1 MRKTKPTIGLLAV
14 LFASLTVCGQ
24 KLDSIMNVLAT
35 QYPAEKVF
43 IHYDKESYVA
53 GETIWFKAYFLN
65 DGVPSGLSSSFYV
78 QLIDDKGRPVI
89 TGKYPV
95 MGATSKGNIRLPDTL
110 QQGNYYLRAA
120 TPAMAQYGPDLVST
134 RNFYV
139 FNPLSTSPS
148 ITQPAQA
155 VSIQFFPE
163 SGNLVDGLLTVVA
176 FKSTDN
182 YGNPVEVNGVIRTED
197 GTTICSFKSF
207 HDGIGRMQF
216 KPQAGK
222 KYKAEIEK
230 NGKVTSHALP
240 EVKTAGINLKVQDEE
255 GGKMFLIARKE
266 TEPGMF
272 GKLSIMVEMRNR
284 IVYETDIDLEDYPS
298 VQGHLITDSLPSGI
312 LHFTVFN
319 EKGLPLAERISFV
332 NNKEYQSKGDLK
344 MDKTDLG
351 RRAENSLE
359 LSFPEGIY
367 RSLSVSV
374 TDGSIFSSG
383 NKENIWS
390 ALLLSGDLRGAVH
403 NPAYYFENDGDSVK
417 QAIDNLMLTH
427 GWSRFEWKKLL
438 ANEFPA
444 LKQFARNFLSVSGT
458 VYDDQDK
465 GPVKGGLLNIYSES
479 EDSSSQQYD
488 ITLNENGT
496 FALDSIMFYGKTR
509 FFYVYTNNQGKQRSV
524 NIHLDKGSGELVDD
538 RVFGLPARHFVF
550 PVQAVSKQADQRF
563 QWLKDENERVKI
575 LERVVVE
582 AKSSRKPIEQINEKY
597 TTGVFRAMGKVNID
611 NITQPA
617 SDKSGNVLDFIK
629 NRIQQVE
636 LVGGKFVSRKNFSL
650 NTGQKWAVDVFVDE
664 VPANALQLRTL
675 RVDEVALVKFY
686 EAGFVGVG
694 SSSPGGAIAVYTK
707 REEKPDRPP
716 DKLEYFTVDGYS
728 ITKEFYHT
736 DYSKQDAS
744 STVPDHRTTL
754 YWNPDLFMDPETK
767 SVKIN
772 FFNNDHSKRLRVVV
786 TGFDAYGKLVH
797 MEKWIE

>member
-1 MRKTKPTIGLLAV
+1 
-14 LFASLTVCGQ
+14 
-24 KLDSIMNVLAT
+24 MNVLAT

-53 GETIWFKAYFLN
+53 GETIWFKAYFVN
-65 DGVPSGLSSSFYV
+65 DGLPSGLSSSFYV
-78 QLIDDKGRPVI
+78 QLCDDKGKPVI
-89 TGKYPV
+89 SAKYPV
-95 MGATSKGNIRLPDTL
+95 LGATSKGNMRLPDTIS
-110 QQGNYYLRAA
+110 QGNYYFRAA
-120 TPAMAQYGPDLVST
+120 TPAMAQYGPELVST

-139 FNPLSTSPS
+139 FNPLSRYTV
-148 ITQPAQA
+148 TNQPDQA
-155 VSIQFFPE
+155 VSLQFFPE
-163 SGNLVDGLLTVVA
+163 SGDLVDELLTVVA
-176 FKSTDN
+176 FKATDN
-182 YGNPVEVNGVIRTED
+182 WGNPVDVNGVIRTED
-197 GTTICSFKSF
+197 GRTICSFRSF
-207 HDGIGRMQF
+207 HDGIGKTQF

-222 KYKAEIEK
+222 KYKAEIEN
-230 NGKVTSHALP
+230 NGKVTTYALP
-240 EVKTAGINLKVQDEE
+240 EVKPAGINLKVQDEE

-272 GKLSIMVEMRNR
+272 AKLSIMVEMRNR
-284 IVYETDIDLEDYPS
+284 IVYETEIDLEDYPS

-319 EKGLPLAERISFV
+319 DKGYPLAERISFV
-332 NNKEYQSKGDLK
+332 NNKEYESRGELK
-344 MDKTDLG
+344 MGKISLN
-351 RRAENSLE
+351 RRTENSLE
-359 LSFPEGIY
+359 LSFIDPIY
-367 RSLSVSV
+367 RSLSVSI
-374 TDGSIFSSG
+374 TDGSVYSPG

-390 ALLLSGDLRGAVH
+390 ALLLSGDLKGAVY
-403 NPAYYFENDGDSVK
+403 NSAYYFENRGDSVK

-444 LKQFARNFLSVSGT
+444 LKKSARNFLSVRGA

-488 ITLNENGT
+488 LTVNENGT
-496 FALDSIMFYGKTR
+496 FSLDSIMFYGKTR

-524 NIHLDKGSGELVDD
+524 KIHLDKDAGESIEILNV
-538 RVFGLPARHFVF
+538 PQKAFVF
-550 PVQAVSKQADQRF
+550 PSQVFHKQADQRF
-563 QWLKDENERVKI
+563 QWLKDEHERVKI

-582 AKSSRKPIEQINEKY
+582 SKSSRKPIELVNDKY
-597 TTGVFRAMGKVNID
+597 TSGVFRPMGKVNID

-636 LVGGKFVSRKNFSL
+636 LVGGKFVNRKNFSL

-686 EAGFVGVG
+686 DAGFVGVG
-694 SSSPGGAIAVYTK
+694 SSAPGGAIAVYTK

-716 DKLEYFTVDGYS
+716 DKLEYFTGDGYS

-736 DYSKQDAS
+736 DYSRTDAAS
-744 STVPDHRTTL
+744 AVADHRTTL

-772 FFNNDHSKRLRVVV
+772 FFNNDHSTRLRVMV
-786 TGFDAYGKLVH
+786 TGFDANGKLVH
-797 MEKWIE
+797 IEKWIE